1 MRPKLLMENDYILR
15 QCVGIDVSKETL
27 VVTMCMFSFAEEA
40 HYSDVKTFK
49 NNKTGFNQ
57 LVKWSRKEAYT
68 DKPLRYVM
76 EATGVYH
83 EELANHLVK
92 IGCTVIIMMPNKARE
107 FAIWEGMI
115 SKNDT
120 INSRALA
127 LVGCVKRSMRPWQ
140 PSKEIYHELR
150 AMTRFAQDTK
160 KLRLALKNHLEAL
173 EHSHQAEKSIVKH
186 YEAMVS
192 YLDKRLKMNLKNMKE
207 KVASDEALNKKVE
220 NIITAPSLGFTSVIT
235 VIAETNGFAL
245 IQNRKQLTS
254 YAGFDVKDNQ
264 SGNVE
269 GTSRISKKGNSRI
282 RAILYM
288 PAVQA
293 QLRSRHLKEAYDRI
307 VQKHPDKKMIAVT
320 AMERRLLLLIYALW
334 KSDKPYDEDHDKKK

>member
-40 HYSDVKTFK
+40 HNSDVKTFK

-120 INSRALA
+120 IDSRVLA

-150 AMTRFAQDTK
+150 AMTRFAQDAK

-173 EHSHQAEKSIVKH
+173 KHSHQAEKSVVKH

-269 GTSRISKKGNSRI
+269 GTSRISKKRQLPYPCHTLYACCASPTAQQASKRSLQQDCAEASRQEDDSSHCH
-282 RAILYM
+282 RT
-288 PAVQA
+288 QT
-293 QLRSRHLKEAYDRI
+293 
-307 VQKHPDKKMIAVT
+307 T
-320 AMERRLLLLIYALW
+320 APYLCSLEERQTL
-334 KSDKPYDEDHDKKK
+334 

>member
-1 MRPKLLMENDYILR
+1 MKD
-15 QCVGIDVSKETL
+15 S
-27 VVTMCMFSFAEEA
+27 
-40 HYSDVKTFK
+40 
-49 NNKTGFNQ
+49 
-57 LVKWSRKEAYT
+57 
-68 DKPLRYVM
+68 
-76 EATGVYH
+76 
-83 EELANHLVK
+83 
-92 IGCTVIIMMPNKARE
+92 VIIMMPNKARE

-120 INSRALA
+120 IDSRVLA

>member
-1 MRPKLLMENDYILR
+1 MGPKWFMENDYLVS
-15 QCVGIDVSKETL
+15 QCVGIDVSKKSL
-27 VVTMCMFSFAEEA
+27 VVTMCMFSLAEEA
-40 HYSDVKTFK
+40 RYSDVKTFK

-57 LVKWSRKEAYT
+57 LVKWSRKESYS

-92 IGCTVIIMMPNKARE
+92 IGCTVIVMMPKKARE
-107 FAIWEGMI
+107 FAIWENMI

-120 INSRALA
+120 IDSRALA
-127 LVGCVKRSMRPWQ
+127 LVGCVKRSLRPWL
-140 PSKEIYHELR
+140 PNKEIYRELR

-160 KLRLALKNHLEAL
+160 KLRTALKNHLEAL
-173 EHSHQAEKSIVKH
+173 VHSHQAEKSVVKH
-186 YEAMVS
+186 YEAMVE
-192 YLDKRLKMNLKNMKE
+192 YLNKRLEMNLKNMKE
-207 KVASDEALNKKVE
+207 KVASDEELNKKVE
-220 NIITAPSLGFTSVIT
+220 NIITAPSLGFISVVT

-254 YAGFDVKDNQ
+254 YAGLDVKDNQ
-264 SGNVE
+264 SGNE
-269 GTSRISKKGNSRI
+269 DGTSRISKRGNSRI

-288 PAVQA
+288 PSLQA
-293 QLRSRHLKEAYDRI
+293 QLHNKHLKAAYDRI

-334 KSDKPYDEDHDKKK
+334 KSDKPYDEDHNKKE

>member
-1 MRPKLLMENDYILR
+1 MRPKWFMENDYLVS

-27 VVTMCMFSFAEEA
+27 VVTMCMFSLAEEA
-40 HYSDVKTFK
+40 RYSDVKTFK

-57 LVKWSRKEAYT
+57 LVKWSRKEAYS

-83 EELANHLVK
+83 EELASHLVK
-92 IGCTVIIMMPNKARE
+92 IGCTVIVMMPKKARE
-107 FAIWEGMI
+107 FATWEGMI

-120 INSRALA
+120 IDSRVLA
-127 LVGCVKRSMRPWQ
+127 LVGCVKKSMRPWQ
-140 PSKEIYHELR
+140 PSKEIYRELR
-150 AMTRFAQDTK
+150 TMTRFAQDTK
-160 KLRLALKNHLEAL
+160 KMRQEIKNHLEAL
-173 EHSHQAEKSIVKH
+173 EHSHQAEKSVVKH
-186 YEAMVS
+186 YEAMMA
-192 YLDKRLKMNLKNMKE
+192 YLDKRLEMNLKNMKE
-207 KVASDEALNKKVE
+207 KVASDEELNKKVE
-220 NIITAPSLGFTSVIT
+220 NIITAPALGFTSVAT

-282 RAILYM
+282 RAILFM
-288 PAVQA
+288 PALQA
-293 QLRSRHLKEAYDRI
+293 QLRSRHLKAAYDRI

-334 KSDKPYDEDHDKKK
+334 KSDKPYDKDYNKRK

>member
-1 MRPKLLMENDYILR
+1 M
-15 QCVGIDVSKETL
+15 
-27 VVTMCMFSFAEEA
+27 
-40 HYSDVKTFK
+40 
-49 NNKTGFNQ
+49 
-57 LVKWSRKEAYT
+57 
-68 DKPLRYVM
+68 
-76 EATGVYH
+76 
-83 EELANHLVK
+83 K
-92 IGCTVIIMMPNKARE
+92 IGLHRNHHDAEQGKRVCHLG
-107 FAIWEGMI
+107 GMI

-120 INSRALA
+120 IDSRARLLWMCEEEYA
-127 LVGCVKRSMRPWQ
+127 SMAAKQGDLSRTEGYDKICPG
-140 PSKEIYHELR
+140 HEE
-150 AMTRFAQDTK
+150 AAPCAQ
-160 KLRLALKNHLEAL
+160 NHLEAL

-269 GTSRISKKGNSRI
+269 GTSRISKKATPVSVPYF
-282 RAILYM
+282 YM
-288 PAVQA
+288 PAV
-293 QLRSRHLKEAYDRI
+293 HI
-307 VQKHPDKKMIAVT
+307 
-320 AMERRLLLLIYALW
+320 
-334 KSDKPYDEDHDKKK
+334 